1 MGNSG
6 SSAASK
12 SSRKER
18 DAARTRKIQSNLD
31 RLDQSAQRWTE
42 QHQHSLTVPA
52 RMDEM
57 RVWTVARDQVQ
68 RGDRPLTK
76 ADLVAILIRLQPSIG
91 VAHAQSMYQNLNS
104 KELIVLIRE
113 IIYDPSIAP
122 SHSDEQRIVS
132 R

>member
-6 SSAASK
+6 SSATK
-12 SSRKER
+12 KSRKER
-18 DAARTRKIQSNLD
+18 DAARIQKIQSNLA
-31 RLDQSAQRWTE
+31 RLDQGAQRWTE

-57 RVWTVARDQVQ
+57 RVWTVARDQIQ

-91 VAHAQSMYQNLNS
+91 VARAQSMYQNLNA

-122 SHSDEQRIVS
+122 SRSDEQRIVT